1 MRREETAGKEQLSQ
15 GGEEEVGGL
24 PGTTRGPLGFLG
36 QEFEVRPVSVL
47 SLLLQESG
55 AARLRHGECEELD

>member
-1 MRREETAGKEQLSQ
+1 M
-15 GGEEEVGGL
+15 GGL

-55 AARLRHGECEELD
+55 AARLRHGEREELD